1 MAFLNETFNT
11 AELPEEQGGFDPI
24 PAGDYHLVVSESEL
38 KDTKSGTGQ
47 YIWLKMSVVGP
58 THQGRIL
65 FANLN
70 IRNPNPKAEDI
81 GRQQL
86 GSVLRAIGVASLT
99 DTDQLIGG
107 NMTCKVTVKNDP
119 TYGPGNEIKGF
130 KAVSGSPMPAPAPGG
145 QAAPAPSQ
153 GATPPWMKK

>member
-1 MAFLNETFNT
+1 MANLNETFNT
-11 AELPEEQGGFDPI
+11 ADLPEDQGGFDPI
-24 PAGDYHLVVSESEL
+24 PAGDYHLVVAESEL
-38 KDTKSGTGQ
+38 KDTKAGNGQ

-65 FANLN
+65 FVNLN
-70 IRNPNPKAEDI
+70 IRNPNPKAEEI

-119 TYGPGNEIKGF
+119 TYGPGNEVKSF
-130 KAVSGSPMPAPAPGG
+130 KSVSGSPAPAPAG
-145 QAAPAPSQ
+145 QAAPAPTQ

>member
-1 MAFLNETFNT
+1 
-11 AELPEEQGGFDPI
+11 
-24 PAGDYHLVVSESEL
+24 
-38 KDTKSGTGQ
+38 
-47 YIWLKMSVVGP
+47 
-58 THQGRIL
+58 
-65 FANLN
+65 LN

-119 TYGPGNEIKGF
+119 TYGPGNEVKSF
-130 KAVSGSPMPAPAPGG
+130 KAVSGSPVPAPAG
-145 QAAPAPSQ
+145 QAAPAQAQ

>member
-24 PAGDYHLVVSESEL
+24 PAGDYHLVVAESEL
-38 KDTKSGTGQ
+38 KDTKKGDGQ

-130 KAVSGSPMPAPAPGG
+130 KAVTGSPVPAPAG
-145 QAAPAPSQ
+145 QAAPAQAQ

>member
-1 MAFLNETFNT
+1 MANLNETFNT
-11 AELPEEQGGFDPI
+11 ADLPEDQGGFDPI

-107 NMTCKVTVKNDP
+107 NMMCKVTVKNDP

-130 KAVSGSPMPAPAPGG
+130 KSVSGSPVPAPAGG
-145 QAAPAPSQ
+145 QAAPAPAQ

>member
-130 KAVSGSPMPAPAPGG
+130 KAVSGSPVPAPAG
-145 QAAPAPSQ
+145 QAAPAQAQ
-153 GATPPWMKK
+153 GTTPPWMKK

>member
-24 PAGDYHLVVSESEL
+24 PAGDYHLVVAESEL
-38 KDTKSGTGQ
+38 KDTKKGDGQ

-130 KAVSGSPMPAPAPGG
+130 KAVTGSPVPAPAG
-145 QAAPAPSQ
+145 QAAPAQAS

>member
-119 TYGPGNEIKGF
+119 TYGPGNEVKSF
-130 KAVSGSPMPAPAPGG
+130 KAVSGSPVPAPASGG
-145 QAAPAPSQ
+145 QSAPAQAQ